1 MEGIIKA
8 ICISEQKG
16 TEKHPVQDIDII
28 ENHGLE
34 NDAHAG
40 KWHRQV
46 SLLSYEKRE
55 KFKAKGAD
63 VEDGAFGENLLVS
76 GIEFTSYPVGT
87 QFKIGDVLLELTQIG
102 KSCHSHCA
110 IYHQVGKCIMPHL
123 GVFTRVIH
131 GGHICVGDTVEVI
144 ENKDSRMRVAVLTL
158 SDKASTGQR
167 KDESGPLI
175 EKIMTEHGYNVT
187 SVTVIADDGGT
198 GLSIRDVTPEATMKV
213 MTRNV
218 PGISEALRYESMKY
232 TNKAMLSR
240 GASVLRNQTL
250 IINLPGSPKAVKES
264 LDIILGTLKHGLEIM
279 KGEASECARK

>member
-16 TEKHPVQDIDII
+16 TEKHPVQDIEII
-28 ENHGLE
+28 EDHGLE
-34 NDAHAG
+34 KDAHAG
-40 KWHRQV
+40 QWHRQV

-55 KFKAKGAD
+55 EFKAKGAN

-110 IYHQVGKCIMPHL
+110 IYHQVGQCIMPHQ

-158 SDKASTGQR
+158 SDKASIGQR

-175 EKIMTEHGYNVT
+175 EKIMSEHGYNVT
-187 SVTVIADDGGT
+187 GVTVIADDENEIVSQLINLSDRCQNDLILTTGGT
-198 GLSIRDVTPEATMKV
+198 GLSVRDVTPEATMKV

-218 PGISEALRYESMKY
+218 PGISEAPDSCFFKRCTRK
-232 TNKAMLSR
+232 TA
-240 GASVLRNQTL
+240 
-250 IINLPGSPKAVKES
+250 
-264 LDIILGTLKHGLEIM
+264 ILG
-279 KGEASECARK
+279 